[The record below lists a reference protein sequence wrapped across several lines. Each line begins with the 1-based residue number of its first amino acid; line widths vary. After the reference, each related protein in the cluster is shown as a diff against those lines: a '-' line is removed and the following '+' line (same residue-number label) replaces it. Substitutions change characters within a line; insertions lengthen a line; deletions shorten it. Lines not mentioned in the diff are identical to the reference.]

1 MELVIVLTIF
11 TSFDF
16 SCNKFN
22 GSIPEEIGELKSLYA
37 LNLSNNAFT
46 GAVPSS
52 LSNLSQLESLD
63 LSKNKLSGQIPPEL
77 TKLTFLAFLN
87 LSYNQLVG
95 RIPSGAQFSTF
106 DAASFKGNKGLWGP
120 PLTADNR
127 TGFSPKLEGNHSN
140 PGHEIDWDIIFAEI
154 GFTCGF
160 GIVIG
165 SLLFCKRWRKWY
177 YSAMYNMLLKIFP
190 QLEQRFGHHR
200 RHVYVHQRYW
210 RR

>member
-1 MELVIVLTIF
+1 MELVTVLNIF
-11 TSFDF
+11 TSIDF
-16 SCNKFN
+16 SCNRFN
-22 GSIPEEIGELKSLYA
+22 GSIPEKIGELKSLHA
-37 LNLSNNAFT
+37 LNLSNNALT
-46 GAVPSS
+46 GVVPSS
-52 LSNLSQLESLD
+52 LCNLSQLESLD
-63 LSKNKLSGQIPPEL
+63 LSKNKLSGQIPPAL

-120 PLTADNR
+120 PLTNDR
-127 TGFSPKLEGNHSN
+127 TGFSPPKLEGNHSN
-140 PGHEIDWDIIFAEI
+140 PGHEIDWDIICPEI

-177 YSAMYNMLLKIFP
+177 YRAMYNMLLKIFP
-190 QLEQRFGHHR
+190 QLDQRFGHHR